1 MGKKKRG
8 GGEKPKKT
16 ENRKIKNEAPKIYLP
31 QEVPPKGQGQ
41 GGGVPRTRLP
51 DPDPVFPVILFLLEN
66 GDTPLHSSRFYT
78 TVVLLLAL
86 NLCLCTV
93 VNVW

>member
-31 QEVPPKGQGQ
+31 KRFPPRAKAKEEGFRG
-41 GGGVPRTRLP
+41 P
-51 DPDPVFPVILFLLEN
+51 DCPIPIQY
-66 GDTPLHSSRFYT
+66 SRSFYFYWKT
-78 TVVLLLAL
+78 GIRP
-86 NLCLCTV
+86 CTV
-93 VNVW
+93 LGFIPR